1 MSRKIIIDY
10 YPTGEEDTYI
20 GYDFIKKRYYI
31 GNKGTETYRST
42 SVKAKQV
49 LDVVAPFNEISIETI
64 QGLESNTE
72 VLTDLYYTLSDEG
85 DCVKTIQLNDYVEH
99 PIVLDLPRRKMYI
112 MNSEL
117 VFDLTLNEGRAYRS
131 GYIASYFKEYIGF
144 GEEEQIQEGVNII
157 TNDIFEKKIEG
168 IYDFLMQ
175 YYEPTVYN
183 KVSLESIQSAK
194 NGDGAL
200 KYSNVF
206 GLTNYNGKGV
216 AEYICTLNPN
226 SDYTPVN
233 INGIPVMQANS
244 GLVAL
249 ANPIGDSVKAGDE
262 VLISG
267 SQVEDMGVT
276 YSNDG
281 RYTVASVDLNPDMN
295 SITLTTPL
303 KIDYVY
309 PYYELYLANGFT
321 GIASVSHTNSTI
333 TLRDVCPSIIEE
345 GIKVWIFG
353 TTQTIDHETI
363 SVDGEYLVT
372 NISSDRLTLTVA
384 ERPKYDFTYTS
395 GEVFIYKESFLSG
408 IESVVNNVAHLMD
421 TITPLTAGTSVK
433 VKQGDTL
440 INWNNIL
447 VDSTSTSV
455 TLNSDTYINWL
466 PSLPALQKDHDV
478 DVIEINVTE
487 TSDTSDFPVGVFN
500 VDNFVECVDYI
511 STMPYIKVPTEV
523 NKNSIGQPLPATKH
537 ITYET
542 YLDMDMKSLGVYSMV
557 YDDSNLKS

>member
-49 LDVVAPFNEISIETI
+49 LDVVAPFNEISVETI
-64 QGLESNTE
+64 QGLENNTE

-183 KVSLESIQSAK
+183 QVSLESIQSAK

-226 SDYTPVN
+226 SDYTPVT
-233 INGIPVMQANS
+233 INGISVMQANS

-249 ANPIGDSVKAGDE
+249 ANPIGDSIKVGDE

-309 PYYELYLANGFT
+309 PYYELYLVNGAV
-321 GIASVSHTNSTI
+321 GIASISHTNSTI
-333 TLRDVCPSIIEE
+333 TLNSACPSIIEE
-345 GIKVWIFG
+345 GIKIWIFG

-384 ERPKYDFTYTS
+384 ERPKYDFTYSS
-395 GEVFIYKESFLSG
+395 GSVFIYKESFLSG

-421 TITPLTAGTSVK
+421 TITPLTTGTSVK

-440 INWNNIL
+440 INWNHIL

-537 ITYET
+537 ITYEE